1 MYPCRLRL
9 PDTRRAARRPFP
21 DLQMLRR
28 SFLLRAASLLA
39 LPLVAL
45 AASPARQAAE
55 ATTTII
61 LARHGEKTAEPKE
74 NPVLTPEGEARALAL
89 AEAVRGAGIS
99 AIYST
104 KWTRTQSTARPT
116 SEAIK
121 VPITTFDAPP
131 GERDYGRAYATELLA
146 KNRGKVV
153 LVVGHS
159 NTIPMILRGL
169 GIADAPAIADSEYDN
184 LYVVT
189 IPEGGAARVVRAR
202 YGAKSGG

>member
-1 MYPCRLRL
+1 M
-9 PDTRRAARRPFP
+9 RRRTFVI
-21 DLQMLRR
+21 
-28 SFLLRAASLLA
+28 RAASLIA
-39 LPLVAL
+39 LPAIVL

-55 ATTTII
+55 TTTTII
-61 LARHGEKTAEPKE
+61 VARHGEKAAEPRE
-74 NPVLTPEGEARALAL
+74 DPVLSPEGEARALAL

-104 KWTRTQSTARPT
+104 KWKRTQGTARPT
-116 SEAIK
+116 SEALK
-121 VPITTFDAPP
+121 VPVTTFDAPA
-131 GERDYGRAYATELLA
+131 GERDHGKAYATELLA

-159 NTIPMILRGL
+159 NTVPAILAGL
-169 GIADAPAIADSEYDN
+169 GIKDAAAIPDSEYDN

-202 YGAKSGG
+202 YGARSGG